1 MALNKP
7 KIVVLG
13 AGYGGLM
20 TVTRL
25 PKHIGANDADITLV
39 NKHNY
44 HYETTWMHEASAGT
58 LHHDR
63 CRYQIKDVI
72 NESRVKFVQDTVKAI
87 DVQNKKVTLSQGDI
101 PYDYLVI
108 GLGAVPETFGIKGL
122 KEFAFPI
129 ANINTSRQLKDHI
142 ELQFATYN
150 TEAEKRPDR
159 LTIVVGGAG
168 FTGIEFLGE
177 LANRKPELCRY
188 YDIDESLVRIV
199 CVEAAPT
206 VLPGFDPE
214 LVDYAVQYLES
225 KGVEFKI
232 GTAVQECRADGV
244 TVGKKDEEPEEIKS
258 QTVVWAAGVRGHP
271 IVEEAG
277 FENMR
282 GRVKVNPDLRAPGHD
297 DVFILGDSSLF
308 INEETERPYPP
319 TAQIAMQQGE
329 TVAKNLG
336 GLIKGGQLEEFE
348 PDIKGTVAS
357 LGEHNAV
364 GVVYG
369 RKLKGTPASF
379 MKKVIDNRS
388 LFMIGGLGLTL
399 KKGKFKFF

>member
-199 CVEAAPT
+199 CVEAARRFCRDLIRSLSITPFNT
-206 VLPGFDPE
+206 LRAKALNLKSAPR
-214 LVDYAVQYLES
+214 
-225 KGVEFKI
+225 FKN
-232 GTAVQECRADGV
+232 AA
-244 TVGKKDEEPEEIKS
+244 
-258 QTVVWAAGVRGHP
+258 QTVSQSARKMKNRKKSNRRPLSGPRACADIRSWRKRVLKICAAVSRSTL
-271 IVEEAG
+271 I
-277 FENMR
+277 F
-282 GRVKVNPDLRAPGHD
+282 GRRDMMT
-297 DVFILGDSSLF
+297 FLF
-308 INEETERPYPP
+308 SA
-319 TAQIAMQQGE
+319 TA
-329 TVAKNLG
+329 
-336 GLIKGGQLEEFE
+336 
-348 PDIKGTVAS
+348 
-357 LGEHNAV
+357 
-364 GVVYG
+364 
-369 RKLKGTPASF
+369 
-379 MKKVIDNRS
+379 RS
-388 LFMIGGLGLTL
+388 YQ
-399 KKGKFKFF
+399 